1 MTPLAGFIA
10 AIIAGWIIRDPR
22 RAAAAVLV
30 PFLAVLAVQTW
41 SLAAGHGDN
50 PPSTIHGVSY
60 WVVQAIILAFALGIA
75 TQLAIVLRA
84 RTAGAG
90 AGDGDG
96 DGDGDG
102 AGASRRAL
110 QATAVLL
117 VLTAAWVIGF
127 VLESKPVLHHN
138 TSSPLPWYGLVGIL
152 ACVVS
157 VVVLTV
163 LHIRQR
169 RASARQNLAAAS
181 PGTAVAGSRR

>member
-1 MTPLAGFIA
+1 MTPLAGFVV

-84 RTAGAG
+84 RTGARGGGGGCGGGWGGGWGGGGGGEPACAAGH
-90 AGDGDG
+90 
-96 DGDGDG
+96 
-102 AGASRRAL
+102 RRA
-110 QATAVLL
+110 A
-117 VLTAAWVIGF
+117 G
-127 VLESKPVLHHN
+127 PDRR
-138 TSSPLPWYGLVGIL
+138 VGNR
-152 ACVVS
+152 V
-157 VVVLTV
+157 
-163 LHIRQR
+163 R
-169 RASARQNLAAAS
+169 
-181 PGTAVAGSRR
+181 

>member
-1 MTPLAGFIA
+1 MTPLAGFVA
-10 AIIAGWIIRDPR
+10 AILAGWIIREPR

-41 SLAAGHGDN
+41 TLASGRGDN

-84 RTAGAG
+84 RSA
-90 AGDGDG
+90 AGDD
-96 DGDGDG
+96 

-117 VLTAAWVIGF
+117 VLTAASLTEI
-127 VLESKPVLHHN
+127 VLSSKPVLHHN
-138 TSSPLPWYGLVGIL
+138 ANSPLPWYGVVGIAGL
-152 ACVVS
+152 RRVPGRAHGGARPPAACGRPAEAGR
-157 VVVLTV
+157 
-163 LHIRQR
+163 RQPR
-169 RASARQNLAAAS
+169 HGRGQQ
-181 PGTAVAGSRR
+181 PPVAPS

>member
-1 MTPLAGFIA
+1 MTPLAGFVA
-10 AIIAGWIIRDPR
+10 AILAGWIIREPR

-41 SLAAGHGDN
+41 TLAAGHGDN

-84 RTAGAG
+84 RPSGHTAA
-90 AGDGDG
+90 
-96 DGDGDG
+96 GDG

-117 VLTAAWVIGF
+117 VLTAAFLTGV
-127 VLESKPVLHHN
+127 VLTSKPVLHHN
-138 TSSPLPWYGLVGIL
+138 ASSPLPWYGATGIL
-152 ACVVS
+152 ACVAS

-163 LHIRQR
+163 LHIRLR
-169 RASARQNLAAAS
+169 RAGAREQKLAAAS
-181 PGTAVAGSRR
+181 PGTAVAGGRR

>member
-1 MTPLAGFIA
+1 MTPLAGFVA
-10 AIIAGWIIRDPR
+10 AILAGWIIREPR

-41 SLAAGHGDN
+41 TLASGRGDN

-84 RTAGAG
+84 RSA
-90 AGDGDG
+90 AGDD
-96 DGDGDG
+96 

-117 VLTAAWVIGF
+117 VLTAASLTGI
-127 VLESKPVLHHN
+127 VLSSKPVLHHN
-138 TSSPLPWYGLVGIL
+138 ASSPLPWYGVVGIL

-157 VVVLTV
+157 LVVLTV
-163 LHIRQR
+163 VHVRQR
-169 RASARQNLAAAS
+169 RAGARQKLAAAS
-181 PGTAVAGSRR
+181 PGTAVASSRR

>member
-1 MTPLAGFIA
+1 MTPLAGFVA

-30 PFLAVLAVQTW
+30 PFLAVLGVQTW
-41 SLAAGHGDN
+41 SLVAGHGNN
-50 PPSTIHGVSY
+50 PPSTVHGVSY
-60 WVVQAIILAFALGIA
+60 WVVQVIILAFALGIA

-84 RTAGAG
+84 RTAGH
-90 AGDGDG
+90 GDG

-152 ACVVS
+152 GCVVS

-169 RASARQNLAAAS
+169 RASARQKLAAAS

>member
-1 MTPLAGFIA
+1 MTPLAGFVA
-10 AIIAGWIIRDPR
+10 AILAGWIIREPR

-41 SLAAGHGDN
+41 TLAAGHGDN

-84 RTAGAG
+84 RSA
-90 AGDGDG
+90 AGDD
-96 DGDGDG
+96 

-117 VLTAAWVIGF
+117 VLTAASLTGV
-127 VLESKPVLHHN
+127 VLSSKPVPHHDA
-138 TSSPLPWYGLVGIL
+138 SSPLPWYGVVGIL

-157 VVVLTV
+157 LVVLTV
-163 LHIRQR
+163 VHIRQR
-169 RASARQNLAAAS
+169 RAGARQQQLA
-181 PGTAVAGSRR
+181 PGTAVASGRR